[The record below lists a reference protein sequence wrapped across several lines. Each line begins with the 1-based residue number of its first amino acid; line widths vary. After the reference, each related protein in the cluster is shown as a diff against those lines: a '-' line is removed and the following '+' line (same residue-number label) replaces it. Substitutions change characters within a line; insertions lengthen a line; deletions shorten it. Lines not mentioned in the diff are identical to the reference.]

1 MRISDEDLSEMVRDS
16 YCKDAGC
23 KRCNSVKDLRDLRK
37 LASDL
42 LLTMGDCNCDISCGT
57 HDETC
62 EAIAALKTHLEGK

>member
-1 MRISDEDLSEMVRDS
+1 MRISDVFLSSYQPNTDL
-16 YCKDAGC
+16 DADLI
-23 KRCNSVKDLRDLRK
+23 SDLRDLRK